1 MSVSGCCVVLSLDE
15 TWTQTACA
23 AFAAAAAMALWRMAS
38 SSRAFAFFLLKRPLN
53 SGTAACGE
61 YSTAKV
67 GEVDA
72 HTTAVPWPAASWSQV
87 PTCEVAPSADSTADS
102 ATPLGRDPHKQN

>member
-1 MSVSGCCVVLSLDE
+1 
-15 TWTQTACA
+15 
-23 AFAAAAAMALWRMAS
+23 
-38 SSRAFAFFLLKRPLN
+38 
-53 SGTAACGE
+53 
-61 YSTAKV
+61 
-67 GEVDA
+67 VDA